1 MESSQAATV
10 SAPATVADPSTETST
25 ASTATAPSAA
35 VNSQSPDATPVA
47 ACTPAVEKEAPVAA
61 TTNNPE
67 QSEPK
72 IEQVTPADMETET
85 SPSPVSTQQ
94 EAVDPLAV
102 PEESPEISTTSVEGE
117 KSAAESTLNE
127 PKQAVVEK
135 NPPASNDGAMAD
147 PLAKPSTSSNDPAK
161 DEVCSKESS
170 SELSESLPTSTSS
183 PGGDPTL
190 SSSNVVEEET
200 SARRSPPVRT
210 PPPVVESSTAS
221 PEKLSSPAVSDSRVP
236 LKGSAYSTSS
246 TVDSSSS
253 DKPGDS
259 NADTAEERPS
269 SNCKG
274 SDSVNS
280 INSDCSSNSNEAES
294 QATATDGGSKSQEAN
309 TTTSAAPNER
319 IRSPPSSEIAVPTTA
334 EVTSNAVIGKESRP
348 EGNVDPSAN
357 GVVIEG
363 RPEPGKGAK
372 ESEEGC
378 EKKPNTAAMDV
389 SGREQTS
396 EKSSSSAS
404 DGQTS
409 EESQAAANSKG
420 VKEAREG
427 TVLECRESAAVP
439 PEPDP
444 GPPVAEESKSAEGCK
459 TLQAIDTANSNSS
472 KVEHHSLMQAS
483 QNTVAAV
490 ESSPREDKTSDNSD
504 SSRTMGS
511 LNTGAPS
518 RPDYHQPQQQQPP
531 VSARNPLQFTEVAN
545 DEVELKVDGG
555 HLLDRVIK
563 LSLLKG
569 LQDSGKRLAKSSLI
583 ISGAGASVG
592 EGANGEAT
600 LATTSSLS
608 KAKSAAAGLRLMEEH
623 KTTPPALVANGGVG
637 GSGDGAQVPVKEPA
651 SSTKEVADSPQ
662 QTPSGGR
669 IRHSSETTVS
679 SSPSG
684 ELDGGVR
691 SSSSNSSLDFREEE
705 RSGPTQEVASPAS
718 SSLEAS
724 SSRSSGS
731 GRDSSVAPNSNDGHL
746 PVKARKPQYYA
757 SLPDFS
763 KQQFA
768 SSTSTSTSSSS
779 SSSSVPTSTTTA
791 TKSLTQLH
799 MKTPDF
805 SCLASGTASSVPSSQ
820 TSPSSTTTNS
830 TISTAASMNVR
841 TTSELKISN
850 PDFTKGFAAQHAHYG
865 AHGNYPP
872 TSSYEQQQQPGNSSS
887 PYVSQDTFSKLI
899 KERNYIADLQLK
911 NPPPSQGPPEGPV
924 VVKGASSQ
932 NEYPP
937 SSRGVVVDA
946 TSSSSSSSAVAG
958 TGASSYGHA
967 PQASNNQYRRS
978 TSGTE
983 NGVEQEPKAHV
994 IHKSVAPLPPPSAS
1008 SQPIG
1013 GHHAPKTWNPP
1024 EFSSKHFTQAP
1035 PAASHNRPSSG
1046 ANGSGPSSTSP
1057 SSRDP
1062 SPAPSSSSPHQ
1073 PPYGPAGGLVNY
1085 AGKAPHAGPT
1095 SVVGTERI
1103 IVNNV
1108 RTYYPEASVP
1118 PSAAS
1123 APNASAH
1130 AHPASPYTS
1139 LPKVKD
1145 PEFRLDHNK
1154 EQLLL
1159 QEGTIVTVKQ
1169 PYPNHTTGRGPIPGP
1184 HAPPST
1190 TRSPS
1195 VERREAQM
1203 MQNSQ
1208 DILYRDYKQHKK
1220 PTSSGTVGMS
1230 SSGNSTRPPGPAG
1243 GQMDRRSPYDSAAY
1257 YAHQHRP
1264 PVVPPQAGGLM
1275 HPPPP
1280 NWPAPGPGQ
1289 HHPSHQLQRGPAAP
1303 GARNSPQDMGAS
1315 PVSSPAPPPPTSQ
1328 QQHHY
1333 QQHQGAY
1340 YGQYKN
1346 APSPVS
1352 GSTYGSSS
1360 SPSQPQGAGG
1370 KYPPQQQHYAGGGSG
1385 TTPDRRHEVLDRGVG
1400 PGNYKG
1406 LDYNMEQK
1414 FAEVYQAHQA
1424 KEKQAAAE
1432 AAHAAASNPSARQQ
1446 GPRHGPAAG
1455 AGGSPG
1461 TSSTPGG
1468 PPTKGPAPYGPTGY
1482 EQYHPYYQHSQATP
1496 SPTSTPSPVPSPHHR
1511 KYSGPP
1517 SRDPSPLGQQPQQ
1530 PPPPHHRY
1538 GSSEPLYHIPPG
1550 AGPPTMYM
1558 HSGPPKPNEQ
1568 GVPTQGVPPGPVT
1581 SYYQG
1586 QPSSSSS
1593 YSSAGYPNR
1602 PHHAGGVVS
1611 PSQHHNSSQQSVISG
1626 NSPYDRYAHPYTT
1639 GGPPQ
1644 PTPGGQVQQQPHQQ
1658 QQSYQAKPSLP
1669 YPPAGRQQGP
1679 PPLQPT
1685 PPSAGAAP
1693 SAVIHPPVAG
1703 SKNIPVRVIATA
1715 PPASS
1720 SATASSAGSNTVPT
1734 AQQHGP
1740 ARSTGQSSASS
1751 SSAPVPPSQAAL
1763 AAGEGSGSTQRDLN
1777 ATVVATTPVIIAP
1790 KRESPL
1796 DLSVKTVKTKADS
1809 TGCDD
1814 YATSASNSSISS
1826 SSSNSSVGN
1835 GRPREV
1841 VPKVDFSPNFQK
1853 HIPPRGAPGP
1863 NFAQSS
1869 AGPPALGGR
1878 PPEPHLPPR
1887 PTPSPTRHVSVISP
1901 AIPPGYDKKTDAYLS
1916 ANYRAVGGPLT
1927 TPAYQYPPSRSGPMP
1942 PGAYEG
1948 SSSSAGSGSSVAS
1961 ASSKSVYYPPA
1972 GPEYGRPGGKS
1983 GSGSIVTG
1991 QAAPL
1996 PAGASNSRSNPPP
2009 HGAAMVGQPSGA
2021 SQPRMDDPRIE
2032 DRKFVESMLKKK
2044 TSPSS
2049 DVMADLQAG
2058 KFPTRIPQGL
2068 VPKKRAAAAAAAA
2081 AAAEAALTKQGPV
2094 PPGSNSPATAPT
2106 PAKVAKYED
2115 PQTSRSQAPPPQGS
2129 THASAQGA
2137 PTFDGRYG
2145 PSREG
2150 PYPSYG
2156 PPGHHYG
2163 PPAGKRPSPPEMSN
2177 GPPAVHPSVITT
2189 NYHHHP
2195 QAILQQHHQQQQQQQ
2210 QQYDARYYQH
2220 HAAGIPPKARDDHV
2234 MPVYHQPHL
2243 RGGSAAAPYTAHGY
2257 GGYAK
2262 EEPNAP
2268 PHPPYPPHPHSDP
2281 AAYHKESQ
2289 SFRYGESLKPPQEH
2303 TAAVHHMQSHIHYT
2317 GGGAGGAMAK
2327 VPHQMPPHQQQQ
2339 QQLHHHQQQQSH
2351 SQAPHHLP
2359 SSQSTV
2365 APDAPMGVTQY
2376 PPSVH
2381 PSYGLAQHHRGADQS
2396 VISKLRTSL
2405 EQKEYEKQRIN
2416 QLRKQPPGVE
2426 QPTEEDRS
2434 NKTSIASASPV
2445 AASIVPTMHEIPSP
2459 SSRFR
2464 TKGELKGY
2472 TPLPTPSVVSMAPA
2486 RSIDDPAQLK
2496 KDGQEGAGGE
2506 ETSDDKKRSIVP
2518 PADLD
2523 GASALDILDWGSAC
2537 NEFVEQ
2543 LQTGKKRG
2551 RRKRAAGT
2559 TASAASTSGRG
2570 WPAIDSLE
2578 PTVPLADGAST
2589 DLSAI
2594 PKEVLNSARSP
2605 HRLKGD
2611 RNGSESSSDEDKP
2624 LLLLRQQSQQQKEQD
2639 GKGPVP
2645 SEKVARNHRERQR
2658 FELEQKHEA
2667 KLGRSSSTDSETARV
2682 ASAAAQRAKARV
2694 RKLRHRSSVAP
2705 TLSLKS
2711 SDGDGDVTADGGEE
2725 DGGKPGSKRRPHALA
2740 PNAKRKRT
2748 RGPGSRSPSSSAASS
2763 SCGESS
2769 EPGTKKSAGNE
2780 GPKKRGRPKGT
2791 RAPGSKR
2798 GQQSSNSRCQSGAIK
2813 QEPNE
2818 NSDLSSDDE
2827 PRAVRTPHKNGS
2839 SAANNDSA
2847 RKRGDAT
2854 GAGGGGGAG
2863 GPSGGGGNAGGKAQH
2878 GHKVNESAACN
2889 GGQKDKSAGAK
2900 KKFVKTRTNS
2910 RSKAELSS
2918 DSSSSSSGSS
2928 SSEEE
2933 EEEEEEAEETMT
2945 RSRSKRE
2952 AERRRSNSKV
2962 LRNDKIVENCP
2973 NPGQNQRA
2981 AGTRNRVDSERTPS
2995 KKAKKERK
3003 LSAGE
3008 PTTKRS
3014 KSRVVESDSDGGK
3027 AAESSAAVPRKRTR
3041 QASKNAP
3048 NSSAGSGESANSS
3061 SEGEEG
3067 QADMAERL
3075 RSRKVAKRLPVDGQP
3090 ASRRQSTAS
3099 ATKGGSRRAST
3110 TSTASSARKKGA
3122 SGASSSS
3129 AVAGMKKSLKE
3140 LNQQTAAATAEA
3152 PDHFY
3157 PGWEKEL
3164 YEYKRSLKVPPELI
3178 TIDGGLYMHRISTSL
3193 PDLDS
3198 PHHSDGSETF
3208 SEIVKKLSQRDIG
3221 SAPPKRF
3228 KTKAAAK
3235 QQQQQQQPLPGTS
3248 SFASTPPVRVKEE
3261 EQTRQERK
3269 KLDDNEKF
3277 SSIIELL
3284 HRRCLAAQAAK
3295 PTVSSSS
3302 ARGKG
3307 AKGAGKGANSNNT
3320 SSSESTKPKQ
3330 EYELLPTPG
3339 AESESLFSK
3348 NSKKKKSLFDTAILK
3363 SRTRT
3368 EQKAMQSKEMIRE
3381 VFGGD
3386 GERPQSA
3393 PPLSCDPEPPPLFE
3407 EGLQNVTYD
3416 EKYNELMRNVDRIVG
3431 ELDGGAVT
3439 AATTPTP
3446 ATVKV
3451 KQEPPE
3457 EEEEEEEEDDEDDDD
3472 TQDGSV
3478 RMKDSERDTPSIA
3491 SERGERELPGTPLSF
3506 NGGAAIANGNGANG
3520 VTTTAGQLTVP
3531 PAPKKRGRG
3540 HRTSRRKGSSGFDYI
3555 RKKKKPSQQH
3565 SQGNHGNQ
3573 QHGASGVNG
3582 VNGAVSVRK
3591 VTAFE
3596 NMEGKDETHISKE
3609 IRSWV
3614 LNKGVGESVMHKAAR
3629 LGYTDVI
3636 VYCLERLDMDP
3647 DLKDNAGYT
3656 PLHEACAKG
3665 HLDIANYLLQYGAS
3679 HSEPA
3684 PSGMRPLHE
3693 AVENSF
3699 VEIVRLL
3706 LAFGADPM
3714 LATYAGMT
3722 PIQLAE
3728 SDDMT
3733 LFLEHHLK
3741 DVQSMAPNKTG
3752 WKFDGP
3758 WKIHVNLTV
3767 DPEESGCNVFSDI
3780 PGFEEADSG
3789 LTTSLL
3795 NTSGTSSSGALSS
3808 TSSKQCDSNS
3818 NIMHYEVGESAT
3830 TTTTTTNNNNNS
3842 TTTDTDGG
3850 PARKRNGITAIA
3862 AATLPAGLRNGK
3874 IKRELPKQESEQ
3886 CRLPNGAVESRP
3898 KLVNG
3903 QVRKDGEQP
3912 HLELHDAGSED
3923 SEGVGE
3929 INFEYEESDRPLP
3942 PLYVLKDEY
3951 NERWMLMSDLCTFLK
3966 FKSKEAVLRQI
3977 CPNNSPTNQRELI
3990 REMKIEEFL
3999 TRANCLQLLCA
4010 GEKLNIHAS
4019 KVVLVK
4025 YNDSVK
4031 SLLQVQSYATRI

>member
-1 MESSQAATV
+1 
-10 SAPATVADPSTETST
+10 
-25 ASTATAPSAA
+25 
-35 VNSQSPDATPVA
+35 
-47 ACTPAVEKEAPVAA
+47 
-61 TTNNPE
+61 
-67 QSEPK
+67 
-72 IEQVTPADMETET
+72 METET

-117 KSAAESTLNE
+117 KSTAESTLKE
-127 PKQAVVEK
+127 PKPAVVVEK
-135 NPPASNDGAMAD
+135 NPLASNDGPMAD
-147 PLAKPSTSSNDPAK
+147 PVAKPSTSSNDPAK

-190 SSSNVVEEET
+190 SS
-200 SARRSPPVRT
+200 R
-210 PPPVVESSTAS
+210 
-221 PEKLSSPAVSDSRVP
+221 
-236 LKGSAYSTSS
+236 
-246 TVDSSSS
+246 
-253 DKPGDS
+253 
-259 NADTAEERPS
+259 
-269 SNCKG
+269 
-274 SDSVNS
+274 
-280 INSDCSSNSNEAES
+280 
-294 QATATDGGSKSQEAN
+294 
-309 TTTSAAPNER
+309 
-319 IRSPPSSEIAVPTTA
+319 
-334 EVTSNAVIGKESRP
+334 KESRP

-357 GVVIEG
+357 GVVIEE
-363 RPEPGKGAK
+363 RPEPGKGVK

-378 EKKPNTAAMDV
+378 EKNPNTAAMDD
-389 SGREQTS
+389 SGRLSGRREQTS

-420 VKEAREG
+420 VKEQREG

-483 QNTVAAV
+483 QNAVAAV

-757 SLPDFS
+757 SIPDFS

-768 SSTSTSTSSSS
+768 SSTSTSSSSS

-830 TISTAASMNVR
+830 TTSTAASMNVR

-937 SSRGVVVDA
+937 SSRGVVVDT
-946 TSSSSSSSAVAG
+946 TSSSSSSSSSAAG
-958 TGASSYGHA
+958 SGASSYGHA
-967 PQASNNQYRRS
+967 PQTSNNQYRRS

-994 IHKSVAPLPPPSAS
+994 IHKSVAPLPPPPAS

-1024 EFSSKHFTQAP
+1024 EFSSKHFTQVP

-1073 PPYGPAGGLVNY
+1073 PPYGSAGGLVNY

-1184 HAPPST
+1184 HAPSNPPPPSA

-1195 VERREAQM
+1195 AERREAQM

-1220 PTSSGTVGMS
+1220 PTSS
-1230 SSGNSTRPPGPAG
+1230 ST
-1243 GQMDRRSPYDSAAY
+1243 
-1257 YAHQHRP
+1257 
-1264 PVVPPQAGGLM
+1264 
-1275 HPPPP
+1275 
-1280 NWPAPGPGQ
+1280 
-1289 HHPSHQLQRGPAAP
+1289 
-1303 GARNSPQDMGAS
+1303 
-1315 PVSSPAPPPPTSQ
+1315 
-1328 QQHHY
+1328 
-1333 QQHQGAY
+1333 
-1340 YGQYKN
+1340 
-1346 APSPVS
+1346 
-1352 GSTYGSSS
+1352 
-1360 SPSQPQGAGG
+1360 
-1370 KYPPQQQHYAGGGSG
+1370 
-1385 TTPDRRHEVLDRGVG
+1385 
-1400 PGNYKG
+1400 
-1406 LDYNMEQK
+1406 
-1414 FAEVYQAHQA
+1414 
-1424 KEKQAAAE
+1424 
-1432 AAHAAASNPSARQQ
+1432 
-1446 GPRHGPAAG
+1446 
-1455 AGGSPG
+1455 
-1461 TSSTPGG
+1461 
-1468 PPTKGPAPYGPTGY
+1468 
-1482 EQYHPYYQHSQATP
+1482 
-1496 SPTSTPSPVPSPHHR
+1496 
-1511 KYSGPP
+1511 
-1517 SRDPSPLGQQPQQ
+1517 
-1530 PPPPHHRY
+1530 
-1538 GSSEPLYHIPPG
+1538 
-1550 AGPPTMYM
+1550 
-1558 HSGPPKPNEQ
+1558 
-1568 GVPTQGVPPGPVT
+1568 
-1581 SYYQG
+1581 
-1586 QPSSSSS
+1586 
-1593 YSSAGYPNR
+1593 
-1602 PHHAGGVVS
+1602 
-1611 PSQHHNSSQQSVISG
+1611 
-1626 NSPYDRYAHPYTT
+1626 
-1639 GGPPQ
+1639 
-1644 PTPGGQVQQQPHQQ
+1644 
-1658 QQSYQAKPSLP
+1658 
-1669 YPPAGRQQGP
+1669 
-1679 PPLQPT
+1679 
-1685 PPSAGAAP
+1685 
-1693 SAVIHPPVAG
+1693 
-1703 SKNIPVRVIATA
+1703 
-1715 PPASS
+1715 
-1720 SATASSAGSNTVPT
+1720 
-1734 AQQHGP
+1734 
-1740 ARSTGQSSASS
+1740 
-1751 SSAPVPPSQAAL
+1751 
-1763 AAGEGSGSTQRDLN
+1763 
-1777 ATVVATTPVIIAP
+1777 
-1790 KRESPL
+1790 
-1796 DLSVKTVKTKADS
+1796 
-1809 TGCDD
+1809 
-1814 YATSASNSSISS
+1814 
-1826 SSSNSSVGN
+1826 
-1835 GRPREV
+1835 
-1841 VPKVDFSPNFQK
+1841 
-1853 HIPPRGAPGP
+1853 
-1863 NFAQSS
+1863 
-1869 AGPPALGGR
+1869 
-1878 PPEPHLPPR
+1878 
-1887 PTPSPTRHVSVISP
+1887 
-1901 AIPPGYDKKTDAYLS
+1901 KTDAYLS

-1942 PGAYEG
+1942 QGAYEG

-1972 GPEYGRPGGKS
+1972 GPEYGRPGGKT

-1996 PAGASNSRSNPPP
+1996 PAGASNSRSNPPS
-2009 HGAAMVGQPSGA
+2009 HGGAMAGQASGA

-2094 PPGSNSPATAPT
+2094 PS
-2106 PAKVAKYED
+2106 
-2115 PQTSRSQAPPPQGS
+2115 
-2129 THASAQGA
+2129 
-2137 PTFDGRYG
+2137 
-2145 PSREG
+2145 
-2150 PYPSYG
+2150 
-2156 PPGHHYG
+2156 
-2163 PPAGKRPSPPEMSN
+2163 
-2177 GPPAVHPSVITT
+2177 
-2189 NYHHHP
+2189 
-2195 QAILQQHHQQQQQQQ
+2195 
-2210 QQYDARYYQH
+2210 
-2220 HAAGIPPKARDDHV
+2220 GI
-2234 MPVYHQPHL
+2234 
-2243 RGGSAAAPYTAHGY
+2243 
-2257 GGYAK
+2257 
-2262 EEPNAP
+2262 
-2268 PHPPYPPHPHSDP
+2268 
-2281 AAYHKESQ
+2281 
-2289 SFRYGESLKPPQEH
+2289 
-2303 TAAVHHMQSHIHYT
+2303 
-2317 GGGAGGAMAK
+2317 
-2327 VPHQMPPHQQQQ
+2327 
-2339 QQLHHHQQQQSH
+2339 
-2351 SQAPHHLP
+2351 
-2359 SSQSTV
+2359 
-2365 APDAPMGVTQY
+2365 APDAPMGVPQY

-2381 PSYGLAQHHRGADQS
+2381 PSYGPAQHHRGADQS

-2434 NKTSIASASPV
+2434 QKTSIASASPV
-2445 AASIVPTMHEIPSP
+2445 AASIVPPMHEIPSP

-2472 TPLPTPSVVSMAPA
+2472 TPLPTPSVVSMPPA

-2578 PTVPLADGAST
+2578 PTDPLAEGAST

-2639 GKGPVP
+2639 GKGPVQP
-2645 SEKVARNHRERQR
+2645 EKVARNHRERQR
-2658 FELEQKHEA
+2658 LELEQKHEA

-2725 DGGKPGSKRRPHALA
+2725 DGCKPGSKRRPHALA

-2763 SCGESS
+2763 SYGESS
-2769 EPGTKKSAGNE
+2769 EPGTKKKSGNE

-2791 RAPGSKR
+2791 RTPGSKR

-2854 GAGGGGGAG
+2854 GGGGGGGAG

-2878 GHKVNESAACN
+2878 GHKVNESSACN

-2918 DSSSSSSGSS
+2918 DSSPSSSGSS

-3027 AAESSAAVPRKRTR
+3027 AAESSAA
-3041 QASKNAP
+3041 
-3048 NSSAGSGESANSS
+3048 
-3061 SEGEEG
+3061 
-3067 QADMAERL
+3067 
-3075 RSRKVAKRLPVDGQP
+3075 
-3090 ASRRQSTAS
+3090 
-3099 ATKGGSRRAST
+3099 
-3110 TSTASSARKKGA
+3110 
-3122 SGASSSS
+3122 
-3129 AVAGMKKSLKE
+3129 
-3140 LNQQTAAATAEA
+3140 
-3152 PDHFY
+3152 
-3157 PGWEKEL
+3157 EL

-3208 SEIVKKLSQRDIG
+3208 SEIVKKLSQ
-3221 SAPPKRF
+3221 
-3228 KTKAAAK
+3228 
-3235 QQQQQQQPLPGTS
+3235 
-3248 SFASTPPVRVKEE
+3248 PVYC
-3261 EQTRQERK
+3261 
-3269 KLDDNEKF
+3269 
-3277 SSIIELL
+3277 
-3284 HRRCLAAQAAK
+3284 RCLAAQAAK

-3302 ARGKG
+3302 GRGKG

-3431 ELDGGAVT
+3431 ELDGGAVA

-3446 ATVKV
+3446 AT
-3451 KQEPPE
+3451 
-3457 EEEEEEEEDDEDDDD
+3457 
-3472 TQDGSV
+3472 
-3478 RMKDSERDTPSIA
+3478 
-3491 SERGERELPGTPLSF
+3491 
-3506 NGGAAIANGNGANG
+3506 
-3520 VTTTAGQLTVP
+3520 
-3531 PAPKKRGRG
+3531 
-3540 HRTSRRKGSSGFDYI
+3540 
-3555 RKKKKPSQQH
+3555 
-3565 SQGNHGNQ
+3565 
-3573 QHGASGVNG
+3573 
-3582 VNGAVSVRK
+3582 
-3591 VTAFE
+3591 
-3596 NMEGKDETHISKE
+3596 DETHISKE

-3733 LFLEHHLK
+3733 LF
-3741 DVQSMAPNKTG
+3741 
-3752 WKFDGP
+3752 
-3758 WKIHVNLTV
+3758 
-3767 DPEESGCNVFSDI
+3767 
-3780 PGFEEADSG
+3780 
-3789 LTTSLL
+3789 
-3795 NTSGTSSSGALSS
+3795 
-3808 TSSKQCDSNS
+3808 
-3818 NIMHYEVGESAT
+3818 
-3830 TTTTTTNNNNNS
+3830 
-3842 TTTDTDGG
+3842 
-3850 PARKRNGITAIA
+3850 
-3862 AATLPAGLRNGK
+3862 
-3874 IKRELPKQESEQ
+3874 
-3886 CRLPNGAVESRP
+3886 
-3898 KLVNG
+3898 
-3903 QVRKDGEQP
+3903 
-3912 HLELHDAGSED
+3912 
-3923 SEGVGE
+3923 
-3929 INFEYEESDRPLP
+3929 
-3942 PLYVLKDEY
+3942 
-3951 NERWMLMSDLCTFLK
+3951 
-3966 FKSKEAVLRQI
+3966 
-3977 CPNNSPTNQRELI
+3977 
-3990 REMKIEEFL
+3990 
-3999 TRANCLQLLCA
+3999 
-4010 GEKLNIHAS
+4010 
-4019 KVVLVK
+4019 
-4025 YNDSVK
+4025 
-4031 SLLQVQSYATRI
+4031 